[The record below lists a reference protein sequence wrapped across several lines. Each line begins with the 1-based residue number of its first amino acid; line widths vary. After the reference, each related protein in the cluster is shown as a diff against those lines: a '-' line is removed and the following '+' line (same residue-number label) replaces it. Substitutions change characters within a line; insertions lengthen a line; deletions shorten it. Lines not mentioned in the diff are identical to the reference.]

1 MKSNRFLESLNY
13 DLLYIPTC
21 FSSKSSLFIF
31 PSLSYISYL
40 VWSLELYHGF
50 FFYSIFQFL
59 DLSHV
64 IFSVYWAFIIF
75 IQLPISKFN
84 FFFFR
89 SYSTNSYWTWPIY
102 LPKWLYLDCSTNYP
116 FSSSLT
122 FHHFTHTFT
131 QISIQ
136 VDFKAA
142 FFPFL

>member
-31 PSLSYISYL
+31 PSLSYISSL
-40 VWSLELYHGF
+40 VWSLELIYHG

-84 FFFFR
+84 FF
-89 SYSTNSYWTWPIY
+89 SSDHIAQILTEPDPSIY
-102 LPKWLYLDCSTNYP
+102 LSDFILIAALTP
-116 FSSSLT
+116 SLLRL
-122 FHHFTHTFT
+122 HFTTSH
-131 QISIQ
+131 ILLL
-136 VDFKAA
+136 K
-142 FFPFL
+142 FPFK